1 MHNSITPEP
10 VQQIISVIQSIKS
23 GPIYYENY
31 SKDMNYLL
39 TDDEKKIFV
48 NKTCLVFIGHDIDV
62 PTDHIGF
69 TLNKFLDWRKIIKM
83 ALRPSKSVYMLV
95 TGKISYTEPNLYIK
109 ADALKQ
115 VKYFCYVGMEIDKV
129 LCLTVV
135 FIQLYLSKSSCMI
148 NVLTMTS
155 LLQTLQIKFMRNKIL
170 YAENLSWLIRK
181 LKKIEP
187 FTITNSNFCTFLFL
201 KKNLHP

>member
-95 TGKISYTEPNLYIK
+95 TGKLSSNEPYLLIE
-109 ADALKQ
+109 AD
-115 VKYFCYVGMEIDKV
+115 
-129 LCLTVV
+129 
-135 FIQLYLSKSSCMI
+135 
-148 NVLTMTS
+148 
-155 LLQTLQIKFMRNKIL
+155 
-170 YAENLSWLIRK
+170 
-181 LKKIEP
+181 
-187 FTITNSNFCTFLFL
+187 
-201 KKNLHP
+201 H